1 MIMLD
6 ERFTITDMEREKIL
20 GNYFK
25 QGLRGPLDVFPSKE
39 KRKYIIAQ
47 EIIKQFEVDKVY
59 IEKEI
64 NDLLAT
70 IYPDFATVRRFLID
84 YRFMTRSDDGKQY
97 WIESEIHANT

>member
-1 MIMLD
+1 MIKLN
-6 ERFTITDMEREKIL
+6 ERFTITDVEREKVL

-25 QGLRGPLDVFPSKE
+25 QGLQGPLDVFPSKE

-47 EIIKQFEVDKVY
+47 EIIKQFEVEKIY

-64 NDLLAT
+64 NDLIAK

-97 WIESEIHANT
+97 WIER

>member
-1 MIMLD
+1 MG
-6 ERFTITDMEREKIL
+6 ERFTITDVEREKVL

-25 QGLRGPLDVFPSKE
+25 QGLQGPLDVFPSKE

-47 EIIKQFEVDKVY
+47 EIIKQFEVDRMYV
-59 IEKEI
+59 EKEI

-84 YRFMTRSDDGKQY
+84 YRFMTRSNDGKQY
-97 WIESEIHANT
+97 RIEG

>member
-1 MIMLD
+1 MIKLG
-6 ERFTITDMEREKIL
+6 ERFTITDVEREKVL

-25 QGLRGPLDVFPSKE
+25 QGLQGPLDVFPSKE

-47 EIIKQFEVDKVY
+47 EIIKQFEVDRMYV
-59 IEKEI
+59 EKEI

-84 YRFMTRSDDGKQY
+84 YRFMTRSVDGKEY
-97 WIESEIHANT
+97 WIEV

>member
-1 MIMLD
+1 MG
-6 ERFTITDMEREKIL
+6 ERFFITDVEREKVL

-25 QGLRGPLDVFPSKE
+25 QGLQEPLDVFPSKE

-47 EIIKQFEVDKVY
+47 EIIKQFEVDKMYV
-59 IEKEI
+59 EKEI

-84 YRFMTRSDDGKQY
+84 YRFMTRSVDGKQY
-97 WIESEIHANT
+97 WIEGGIHANT